1 MAYILNKT
9 DGTALVTVLDNST
22 TGDNYS
28 VSFIGKNYLPYGET
42 LNESLLHLLE
52 NSASISTARPAN
64 PVIGQT
70 WYNKT
75 DKTLYVCYQERA
87 GTTPAQFRALAKS
100 NVSAGT
106 PVDPSVGDLWFDPVT
121 GVLKVY
127 SGATNGWVTVGPTP
141 QSNWTQT
148 DSAQPD
154 FIKNK
159 PLSFTPD
166 FSVKNN
172 DTVLASRT
180 SSINF
185 TGAGVTASLVSGSTN
200 SILVNVPGFTSSLQ
214 VKDDGTSLSSS
225 VTSINFVGN
234 GVTATASTGAI
245 TVTIPGASASS
256 VSGIVSI
263 GSTAPLSPTVGQLW
277 FENDSVGRG
286 FVYDGT
292 QWVDFSPAIGG
303 GSSTPITPPT
313 PTNIPIAASTSFTLA
328 TTNGSAKSMGVVLT
342 PGTWQVILDT
352 RLTITND
359 YNHDNELTQ
368 IATVGSI
375 TVTTSLKTNRGGG
388 GGHGRFSHMSDVA
401 VGEFT
406 LTVDTPIVMAM
417 QAAVPGTVAHTP
429 VGSTLT
435 VSKIASTDAQK
446 IYSGTMPTFT
456 VSTLGVGQ
464 KWVKLIPGTD
474 RRGGIEYR
482 NDTSGPIFVS
492 IHCMRASDGAS
503 FMLIVDGVQLGGGN
517 GSVDIGYNY
526 GNCVGGVVPA
536 GSIYKLST
544 TGSLSIQ
551 SWAELR

>member
-9 DGTALVTVLDNST
+9 DGTALVTVLDNAT

-52 NSASISTARPAN
+52 NSASVTAARPVN

-87 GTTPAQFRALAKS
+87 GTTPARFRALAKS
-100 NVSAGT
+100 NVGNST
-106 PVDPSVGDLWFDPVT
+106 PVDPSVGDLWFDTVA

-141 QSNWTQT
+141 QANWTQT
-148 DSAQPD
+148 DSARPD

-159 PLSFTPD
+159 PLSFIPD
-166 FSVKNN
+166 LSVKNN
-172 DTVLASRT
+172 DTVLSSRT
-180 SSINF
+180 ASINF

-245 TVTIPGASASS
+245 TVTIPGASAVGTVS
-256 VSGIVSI
+256 V

-277 FENDSVGRG
+277 YENASIGRG

-303 GSSTPITPPT
+303 TSTTTSTAPT
-313 PTNIPIAASTSFTLA
+313 TSPSAVASTSFTLA
-328 TTNGSAKSMGVVLT
+328 TTDGSAKSMGVVLT

-352 RLTITND
+352 RLITIND

-368 IATVGSI
+368 IATVGSV
-375 TVTTSLKTNRGGG
+375 TVTTKIRTNRGGG
-388 GGHGRFSHMSDVA
+388 AGHGRSSLGSSDIA

-406 LTVDTPIVMAM
+406 LTVDTAVVMAM
-417 QAAVPGTVAHTP
+417 QAAVPGDTGMQSP

-446 IYSGTMPTFT
+446 LYSSTMPTFT
-456 VSTLGVGQ
+456 PPSASGIGVGQ
-464 KWVKLIPGTD
+464 TWQDVTSSRASETPYQNTTGAPIMVVVLPSSYNNVGLFVSSNNSNWVYIGNGAAFSSSD
-474 RRGGIEYR
+474 NSIGGIVPNRHWYK
-482 NDTSGPIFVS
+482 TSGD
-492 IHCMRASDGAS
+492 HR
-503 FMLIVDGVQLGGGN
+503 N
-517 GSVDIGYNY
+517 
-526 GNCVGGVVPA
+526 
-536 GSIYKLST
+536 
-544 TGSLSIQ
+544 
-551 SWAELR
+551 WAELR